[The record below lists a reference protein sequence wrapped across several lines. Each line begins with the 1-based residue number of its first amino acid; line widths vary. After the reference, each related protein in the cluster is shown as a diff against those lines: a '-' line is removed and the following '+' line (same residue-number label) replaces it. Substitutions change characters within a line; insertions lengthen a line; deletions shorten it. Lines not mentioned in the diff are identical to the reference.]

1 MKPDYFF
8 QWAVFFEGGL
18 SIVALLIGFLFG
30 LNLWSGAVFDVTAVF
45 YILGLTL
52 PLIVLYVVLL
62 WLPFECLKTIDRL
75 ICELF
80 QQYMIRFSV
89 WQIAIISVAAGFG
102 EELLF
107 RSLLQSGIYNAI
119 ANGTTNTTGL
129 EFLTNYRLTSVIIL
143 VSILFG
149 AAHSVTIT
157 YFFLAFVISVY
168 LGVILILT
176 GNIIIP
182 ISIHALYDFLVLMS
196 IKFRIESR

>member
-8 QWAVFFEGGL
+8 QWAVLFEGGL
-18 SIVALLIGFLFG
+18 SIVALFIGFLFG
-30 LNLWSGAVFDVTAVF
+30 LNLWSGAFFDITTVF

-52 PLIVLYVVLL
+52 PLIVCYFVLL

-80 QQYMIRFSV
+80 QQYMIRFSI
-89 WQIAIISVAAGFG
+89 WQIAILSVAAGLG

-107 RSLLQSGIYNAI
+107 RSLLQSGVYGAI
-119 ANGTTNTTGL
+119 ANEATNPMGL
-129 EFLTNYRLTSVIIL
+129 EFLTDYRLMFVLIFI
-143 VSILFG
+143 SILFG
-149 AAHSVTIT
+149 AAHAVTTT
-157 YFFLAFVISVY
+157 YFFLAFIISIY

-182 ISIHALYDFLVLMS
+182 ISIHALYDFLVLVF
-196 IKFRIESR
+196 IKFRTANK

>member
-8 QWAVFFEGGL
+8 QWAFLFEGGL
-18 SIVALLIGFLFG
+18 SIVALFIGFLFG
-30 LNLWSGAVFDVTAVF
+30 LNLWSGAVFDITAVF

-52 PLIVLYVVLL
+52 PLIIFYFVLR

-75 ICELF
+75 IGELF
-80 QQYMIRFSV
+80 QQYMIHFSI
-89 WQIAIISVAAGFG
+89 WQIAIISVAAGLG

-119 ANGTTNTTGL
+119 ANGTTNTAGL
-129 EFLTNYRLTSVIIL
+129 ELLTNYRLTSVLIL

-149 AAHSVTIT
+149 AAHAVTTT
-157 YFFLAFVISVY
+157 YFFLAFIISIY

-182 ISIHALYDFLVLMS
+182 ISIHALYDFLVLMF
-196 IKFRIESR
+196 IKFRTQNK

>member
-8 QWAVFFEGGL
+8 QWAVLFEGGL
-18 SIVALLIGFLFG
+18 SIVALFIGFLFG
-30 LNLWSGAVFDVTAVF
+30 FNLWSGVVFDVTVIF

-52 PLIVLYVVLL
+52 PLIVCYFILL

-89 WQIAIISVAAGFG
+89 WQIATISIAAGLG

-107 RSLLQSGIYNAI
+107 RSLLQSGVYGAI
-119 ANGTTNTTGL
+119 ANRTTNSMGL
-129 EFLTNYRLTSVIIL
+129 EFLTDYRLMSVLVL
-143 VSILFG
+143 VSIIFG
-149 AAHSVTIT
+149 AAHAVTTT
-157 YFFLAFVISVY
+157 YFFLAFIISIY

-182 ISIHALYDFLVLMS
+182 ISIHALYDFLVLMF
-196 IKFRIESR
+196 IKSRIANK

>member
-8 QWAVFFEGGL
+8 QWAVLFEGGL
-18 SIVALLIGFLFG
+18 SILALFIGFLFG
-30 LNLWSGAVFDVTAVF
+30 LNLWSGLVFDVTTVF

-52 PLIVLYVVLL
+52 PLIVCYFILL
-62 WLPFECLKTIDRL
+62 WLPFECLKKIDQL

-80 QQYMIRFSV
+80 QQYMIHFSV
-89 WQIAIISVAAGFG
+89 WQIAILSVAAGLG

-107 RSLLQSGIYNAI
+107 RSLLQSGIYA
-119 ANGTTNTTGL
+119 AVTNGTINPIGL
-129 EFLTNYRLTSVIIL
+129 ELLTDYRLMSVLVL

-149 AAHSVTIT
+149 AAHAVTIT
-157 YFFLAFVISVY
+157 YFFLAFIISIY

-182 ISIHALYDFLVLMS
+182 ISIHALYDFLVLVF
-196 IKFRIESR
+196 IKFRIANK